1 MTVDEAIALV
11 EQLLE
16 RGCLTRAQQLVF
28 RHTWE
33 GKTYLEMAKEVT
45 YDPGH
50 IKDVGSQLW
59 RSLSQAL
66 GEKVTK
72 NNLHGVLKRTA
83 QQQNGAKISPAF
95 TPHID
100 WGEAIDVS
108 QFYGR
113 STELETLSQWIV
125 GDSTRLITILGM
137 GGMGKTALSVKLA
150 QKLQGEFHYVI
161 WRSLRHAPFFD
172 DKLTECIKIL
182 SKQQAIA
189 LPPDPHEQITRL
201 IEYLRKSRCLLILDN
216 FDTLLQHGKQ
226 TGCYREGYESYGE
239 LLWRLGETQH
249 QSCILLTS
257 REKPTQVA
265 ALEGDGLPVR
275 TLALSGLEIAAGE
288 TILSLKGLSN
298 TDSKT
303 RQLIECYRGNP
314 LALKI
319 AATSIRDLYQ
329 GSITRFFT
337 EGTTVFNGI
346 GNLIEQQ
353 FQRLSALEQQVMY
366 WLAIHRESISVAE
379 LQTNLATPLSKPK
392 LIEVLESLSWRSLI
406 ENNTGGFTQQPVV
419 MEYVTDRLIEQVC
432 QEIVTE
438 SPRYLLSHAL
448 MKAQAKDYIR
458 DSQIH
463 LIVQPL
469 LNRLQVILGSTRQL
483 EHKLGRLINKF
494 QDKKLDSQEHEEMGR
509 QGKRLKV
516 KGKRNK
522 FNLSPFPLTP
532 FPMPCLPNAQCPDP
546 VGYGGGNVLNLL
558 VQLET
563 DLTGYDF
570 SHLNIRDCDLHRRS
584 PTQASLN
591 LHQVNFTQTTFRECV
606 FAATFSGI
614 TSVVFSPDGCCVA
627 TSDTNGEIYIW
638 DANSGKQL
646 FSCKEHNSWVWSVV
660 FSPVH
665 PVLAS
670 CGQDHTIK
678 LWDTTTGKYLKTL
691 YGHTSIVIALAFSP
705 DGLLASASD
714 DRTVKLWD
722 LTTAECVQ
730 TLEHTSCVWSV
741 AFHPTGKTLATAG
754 EDNAIKLWNL
764 ETGCCV
770 QTLKGHQHWVKA
782 IAFSPDGQR
791 LVSGSFDGMVKL
803 WDLSTGVWMCVT
815 TLLGHTGFVTSVTFS
830 PKDDVVASSSYDQ
843 TVKIWDI
850 HTGKCLDTLKKHTNR
865 IWSIAFHPQGH
876 LIASGGDDHTA
887 RVWEVSTGQCIK
899 TIQGHRNAI
908 YAIAHSRQQNLL
920 ASAHEDQTI
929 KLWDVNLNAPQQLK
943 VGLQPFRVLHGHS
956 NRVFCVAISPNRQF
970 LASGSADRTIKLWSP
985 NTGKCLNTLHGH
997 GSWVWAIAFH
1007 PDSNLLASASHDHT
1021 IKIWDVNSGECCQT
1035 WLGHPGSVLAIAF
1048 TPDGKTLFS
1057 CGHEKIVKQWDVETG
1072 RCLNTWE
1079 ADSNRIWAVAVSPDG
1094 RYIATGGDDQTI
1106 KLWDIHTGT
1115 EERIFQGHTGQIICI
1130 LFTADGSRMISS
1142 SSDRTIKIWYVATG
1156 DCLTTLDNHQN
1167 WVWSLSLSYGD
1178 GTLLSCSQDETINC
1192 WDIATAQCWTTLR
1205 PARPYEGTIITDVK
1219 GLTEAEVSTLK
1230 ALGAVEVKSG

>member
-1 MTVDEAIALV
+1 MTVEEAIALV

-16 RGCLTRAQQLVF
+16 RGRLTKAQELVF
-28 RHTWE
+28 RHSWQ
-33 GKTYLEMAKEVT
+33 GKTYLEMADEVI

-72 NNLHGVLKRTA
+72 NNLHGVLKRTV
-83 QQQNGAKISPAF
+83 QQHNGANKSPTS

-108 QFYGR
+108 RFYGR
-113 STELETLSQWIV
+113 STELETLSEWIV
-125 GDSTRLITILGM
+125 GDACGGKQRTRVVTLLGM

-150 QKLQGEFHYVI
+150 EQLQGEFQYVI

-172 DKLTECIKIL
+172 DKLTDCIKIL
-182 SKQQAIA
+182 SNQQAIA
-189 LPPDPHEQITRL
+189 LPPDPHEQITCL
-201 IEYLRKSRCLLILDN
+201 IEYLRKFRCLLILDN

-275 TLALSGLEIAAGE
+275 TLALSGLEVAAGE
-288 TILSLKGLSN
+288 TILSLKGLLSTN
-298 TDSKT
+298 NETH
-303 RQLIECYRGNP
+303 QLIECYRGNP

-319 AATSIRDLYQ
+319 AATSIRDLYE
-329 GSITRFFT
+329 GSISRFFS

-346 GNLIEQQ
+346 GNLIKQQ

-366 WLAIHRESISVAE
+366 WLAIHRESVSVVE
-379 LQTNLATPLSKPK
+379 LQTNLAAPLSKPK

-419 MEYVTDRLIEQVC
+419 MEYLTDCLIEQVC

-463 LIVQPL
+463 LIVRPILEQ
-469 LNRLQVILGSTRQL
+469 LQITLGSTRQL
-483 EHKLGRLINKF
+483 QDKLGRLINKL
-494 QDKKLDSQEHEEMGR
+494 QDEIVD
-509 QGKRLKV
+509 
-516 KGKRNK
+516 
-522 FNLSPFPLTP
+522 T
-532 FPMPCLPNAQCPDP
+532 
-546 VGYGGGNVLNLL
+546 VGYGGGNLLNLL

-563 DLTGYDF
+563 DLTRYDF
-570 SHLNIRDCDLHRRS
+570 SRLNIRDCDLRRRS

-614 TSVVFSPDGCCVA
+614 TSVVFSPDGCCLA

-638 DANSGKQL
+638 DANNGKQL
-646 FSCKEHNSWVWSVV
+646 FSCKEHNSWVWSVA

-705 DGLLASASD
+705 DGQFLASASD
-714 DRTVKLWD
+714 DRTVKIWD
-722 LTTAECVQ
+722 MTTAECVQ
-730 TLEHTSCVWSV
+730 TLEGHDKCVWSV

-754 EDNAIKLWNL
+754 EDNTIKLWNL
-764 ETGCCV
+764 ETGYCV

-782 IAFSPDGQR
+782 IAFSPEGQR
-791 LVSGSFDGMVKL
+791 LVSGSFDQTVKL
-803 WDLSTGVWMCVT
+803 WDLRTGVWMCVM
-815 TLLGHTGFVTSVTFS
+815 TLLGHTGFVTSVAFS
-830 PKDDVVASSSYDQ
+830 PKKDQVASSSYDQ

-876 LIASGGDDHTA
+876 LIASGGDDHAA
-887 RVWEVSTGQCIK
+887 RVWEVSTGQCTK

-908 YAIAHSRQQNLL
+908 YGIAHSCQQNLL
-920 ASAHEDQTI
+920 ASGHEDQTI
-929 KLWDVNLNAPQQLK
+929 KLWDVNLNASQQLK
-943 VGLQPFRVLHGHS
+943 HGLQPFRVLYGHS
-956 NRVFCVAISPNRQF
+956 NRVFCVAFSPNGQF

-985 NTGKCLNTLHGH
+985 HTGKCQNTLHGH
-997 GSWVWAIAFH
+997 GSWVWAVAFS
-1007 PDSNLLASASHDHT
+1007 PDNNLLASASHDHT
-1021 IKIWDVNSGECCQT
+1021 IKIWDVHSGECWQT
-1035 WLGHPGSVLAIAF
+1035 LQGHPGSVLAIAF
-1048 TPDGKTLFS
+1048 NQDGKTLFS
-1057 CGHEKIVKQWDVETG
+1057 SGHEKIVKRWDVETG
-1072 RCLNTWE
+1072 KCLNTWE
-1079 ADSNRIWAVAVSPDG
+1079 ADSNRVWAIAVSPDG
-1094 RYIATGGDDQTI
+1094 QYIATAGDEQI
-1106 KLWDIHTGT
+1106 VKLWDIHTGT
-1115 EERIFQGHTGQIICI
+1115 CHRIFQGHTGQIVCI
-1130 LFTADGSRMISS
+1130 LFTADGSRMISG
-1142 SSDRTIKIWYVATG
+1142 SSDRTIKIWDMATG
-1156 DCLTTLDNHQN
+1156 DCLATLENHQN
-1167 WVWSLSLSYGD
+1167 WIWSLSLSHD
-1178 GTLLSCSQDETINC
+1178 EQTLLSSSLDETINC
-1192 WDIATAQCWTTLR
+1192 WDITTGQCWQTFR
-1205 PARPYEGTIITDVK
+1205 PARPYEGMIITEVM
-1219 GLTEAEVSTLK
+1219 GLTEAEVATLK
-1230 ALGAVEVKSG
+1230 ALGALEVN

>member
-1 MTVDEAIALV
+1 MTVEEAIALV

-16 RGCLTRAQQLVF
+16 RGRLTKAQELVF
-28 RHTWE
+28 RHSWE
-33 GKTYLEMAKEVT
+33 GKTYLEIAKEVT

-66 GEKVTK
+66 DEKVTK

-83 QQQNGAKISPAF
+83 QQQNIAKTSPIF
-95 TPHID
+95 TPHVD

-108 QFYGR
+108 RFYGR

-125 GDSTRLITILGM
+125 GDSPKGDSYASRTRLVVLLGM

-150 QKLQGEFHYVI
+150 EHLQGEFEYVI
-161 WRSLRHAPFFD
+161 WRSLRHAPFFH

-182 SKQQAIA
+182 SCQQVVT
-189 LPPDPHEQITRL
+189 LPPDPHEQITCL

-257 REKPTQVA
+257 REKPAQVA

-275 TLALSGLEIAAGE
+275 TLALSGLEVAAGE
-288 TILSLKGLSN
+288 TILSLKGLLS
-298 TDSKT
+298 TDNET

-329 GSITRFFT
+329 GSISHFFA

-346 GNLIEQQ
+346 GNLLEQQ

-366 WLAIHRESISVAE
+366 WLAINREKVSLAE
-379 LQTNLATPLSKPK
+379 LQTDLTPAVPKSK
-392 LIEVLESLSWRSLI
+392 LMQVLESLSWRSLI
-406 ENNTGGFTQQPVV
+406 ENNTAGLTQQPVV
-419 MEYVTDRLIEQVC
+419 MEYVTDCLIEQIC
-432 QEIVTE
+432 QEIVAE

-463 LIVQPL
+463 LIVRPILDQ
-469 LNRLQVILGSTRQL
+469 LQVTLGSTRQL
-483 EHKLGRLINKF
+483 EDKLGRLINKL
-494 QDKKLDSQEHEEMGR
+494 QDETVDI
-509 QGKRLKV
+509 
-516 KGKRNK
+516 
-522 FNLSPFPLTP
+522 
-532 FPMPCLPNAQCPDP
+532 
-546 VGYGGGNVLNLL
+546 VGYGGGNLLNLL

-563 DLTGYDF
+563 DLSGYDF
-570 SHLNIRDCDLHRRS
+570 SHLNIRQADLRRRS

-614 TSVVFSPDGCCVA
+614 TSVVFSPDGCRLA

-638 DANSGKQL
+638 DANNGKQL
-646 FSCKEHNSWVWSVV
+646 FSCKEHNSWVWSVA

-691 YGHTSIVIALAFSP
+691 HGHTSIVIALAFSP
-705 DGLLASASD
+705 DGQFLASASD
-714 DRTVKLWD
+714 DHTVKLWN

-730 TLEHTSCVWSV
+730 TLEHCSCVWSV
-741 AFHPTGKTLATAG
+741 AFHPTGKILATAG
-754 EDNAIKLWNL
+754 EDNTIKLWNL

-770 QTLKGHQHWVKA
+770 QTLTGHQHWVKT
-782 IAFSPDGQR
+782 IAFSLEGQR
-791 LVSGSFDGMVKL
+791 LVSGSFDQTVKL
-803 WDLSTGVWMCVT
+803 WDLRTGVWMCVM
-815 TLLGHTGFVTSVTFS
+815 TLLGHTGFVTSVAFS
-830 PKDDVVASSSYDQ
+830 PKGDQVASSSYDQ

-850 HTGKCLDTLKKHTNR
+850 HSGKCLDTLKKHTNR

-876 LIASGGDDHTA
+876 LIASGGDDHAA
-887 RVWEVSTGQCIK
+887 RVWEVSTGQCTK

-908 YAIAHSRQQNLL
+908 YGIAHSWQQNLL
-920 ASAHEDQTI
+920 ASGHEDQTI
-929 KLWDVNLNAPQQLK
+929 KLWDVNLNASQQLK
-943 VGLQPFRVLHGHS
+943 VGLQPFGVLHGHS
-956 NRVFCVAISPNRQF
+956 NRVFCVAFSPNGQF
-970 LASGSADRTIKLWSP
+970 IASGSADRTIKLWSSH
-985 NTGKCLNTLHGH
+985 TGKCLNTLHGH
-997 GSWVWAIAFH
+997 GSWVWAIAFN

-1021 IKIWDVNSGECCQT
+1021 IKIWDVHSDECLQT
-1035 WLGHPGSVLAIAF
+1035 LQGHPGSVLAIAF
-1048 TPDGKTLFS
+1048 SQDGKTLFTS
-1057 CGHEKIVKQWDVETG
+1057 GYEKIVKQWDVETG
-1072 RCLNTWE
+1072 KCLNTWE
-1079 ADSNRIWAVAVSPDG
+1079 ADSNRVWAVSVSPDG
-1094 RYIATGGDDQTI
+1094 QYVATGGDEQI
-1106 KLWDIHTGT
+1106 VKLWDIHTGT
-1115 EERIFQGHTGQIICI
+1115 CRRIFQGHTGQIVCI
-1130 LFTADGSRMISS
+1130 LFTADGSRMISG
-1142 SSDRTIKIWYVATG
+1142 SSDRTIKIWHLVTG
-1156 DCLTTLDNHQN
+1156 DCLATLQNHQN
-1167 WVWSLSLSYGD
+1167 WVWSLSLSHD
-1178 GTLLSCSQDETINC
+1178 DRTLLSGSQDETINC
-1192 WDIATAQCWTTLR
+1192 WDIATGECRQALR
-1205 PARPYEGTIITDVK
+1205 PARPYEGTIVTEVK
-1219 GLTEAEVSTLK
+1219 GLTEAEMSTLK
-1230 ALGAVEVKSG
+1230 ALGAVEVNSGCPMPVNFR

>member
-1 MTVDEAIALV
+1 MTVDEAIAIV
-11 EQLLE
+11 EQLLK
-16 RGCLTRAQQLVF
+16 RGRLTKAQEAVF

-33 GKTYLEMAKEVT
+33 GKTYSEMAREVT

-72 NNLHGVLKRTA
+72 NNLHGVLKRA
-83 QQQNGAKISPAF
+83 AHHQNGANTSQVF

-108 QFYGR
+108 RFYGR
-113 STELETLSQWIV
+113 TTELETLSKWIV
-125 GDSTRLITILGM
+125 GDSPKGDSYASRTRVVTLLGM

-150 QKLQGEFHYVI
+150 EQLQGEFQYVI
-161 WRSLRHAPFFD
+161 WRSLRHAPFFH
-172 DKLTECIKIL
+172 DKLTEFIKIL
-182 SKQQAIA
+182 SCQQVIT
-189 LPPDPHEQITRL
+189 LPADPHEQINCL
-201 IEYLRKSRCLLILDN
+201 IEYLRKFRCLLILDN

-226 TGCYREGYESYGE
+226 SGCYREGYESYGE
-239 LLWRLGETQH
+239 LLWRLGETRH
-249 QSCILLTS
+249 QSCIVLTS

-275 TLALSGLEIAAGE
+275 TLALSGLEVAAGE
-288 TILSLKGLSN
+288 TILSLKGLFS
-298 TDSKT
+298 TDNET

-319 AATSIRDLYQ
+319 AATSIRDLYE

-337 EGTTVFNGI
+337 EGTTIFNGI
-346 GNLIEQQ
+346 GNLLEQQ
-353 FQRLSALEQQVMY
+353 FQRLSGLEQQVMY
-366 WLAIHRESISVAE
+366 WLAIHRESVSVAE
-379 LQTNLATPLSKPK
+379 LQTSLAAPLSKPK

-406 ENNTGGFTQQPVV
+406 ENKSGGFTQQPVV
-419 MEYVTDRLIEQVC
+419 MEYVTDCLIEQVC

-448 MKAQAKDYIR
+448 MKAQAKEYIR

-463 LIVQPL
+463 LIVLPVL
-469 LNRLQVILGSTRQL
+469 DRLQVALGSTRQL
-483 EHKLGRLINKF
+483 EHKLGRLINKL
-494 QDKKLDSQEHEEMGR
+494 QDEIADI
-509 QGKRLKV
+509 
-516 KGKRNK
+516 
-522 FNLSPFPLTP
+522 
-532 FPMPCLPNAQCPDP
+532 
-546 VGYGGGNVLNLL
+546 VGYGGGNLLNLL

-570 SHLNIRDCDLHRRS
+570 SRLNIRDCDLHRRS

-591 LHQVNFTQTTFRECV
+591 LHQVNFSQTTFRECV

-614 TSVVFSPDGCCVA
+614 TSVVFSPDGCCLA

-638 DANSGKQL
+638 DANNGKQL
-646 FSCKEHNSWVWSVV
+646 FSCKEHNNWVWNVA

-665 PVLAS
+665 PVLVS

-691 YGHTSIVIALAFSP
+691 HGHTSIVIALGFSP
-705 DGLLASASD
+705 DGQFLASGSD

-730 TLEHTSCVWSV
+730 TLEHGSCVWSV

-754 EDNAIKLWNL
+754 EDNTIKLWNL

-782 IAFSPDGQR
+782 IAFSPEGQR
-791 LVSGSFDGMVKL
+791 LVSGSFDRAVKL
-803 WDLSTGVWMCVT
+803 WDLRTGVWMCVM
-815 TLLGHTGFVTSVTFS
+815 TLLGHTGFVTSVAFS
-830 PKDDVVASSSYDQ
+830 PQGDRVASSSYDQ

-876 LIASGGDDHTA
+876 LIASGGDDHAA
-887 RVWEVSTGQCIK
+887 RVWEVSTGQCTK

-908 YAIAHSRQQNLL
+908 YGIAHNWQQNLL
-920 ASAHEDQTI
+920 ASGHEDQTI

-943 VGLQPFRVLHGHS
+943 VGLQPFRILRGHS
-956 NRVFCVAISPNRQF
+956 NRVFCVAFSPNGQF

-985 NTGKCLNTLHGH
+985 HTGKCLNTLHGH
-997 GSWVWAIAFH
+997 GSWVWAIAFA
-1007 PDSNLLASASHDHT
+1007 PDGNLLASAGHDHT
-1021 IKIWDVNSGECCQT
+1021 IKIWDVHSGECCQT
-1035 WLGHPGSVLAIAF
+1035 LQGHPGSVLAIALSQ
-1048 TPDGKTLFS
+1048 DGKTLFS
-1057 CGHEKIVKQWDVETG
+1057 SGYEKIVKQWDVETG
-1072 RCLNTWE
+1072 KCLNTWE
-1079 ADSNRIWAVAVSPDG
+1079 ADSNRVWAVNVSPDG
-1094 RYIATGGDDQTI
+1094 RYIATGGDEQI
-1106 KLWDIHTGT
+1106 VKLWDIHTGT
-1115 EERIFQGHTGQIICI
+1115 CQRIFQGHTGQIISI

-1142 SSDRTIKIWYVATG
+1142 SSDRTIKIWHLATG
-1156 DCLTTLDNHQN
+1156 DCLATLKNHQN
-1167 WVWSLSLSYGD
+1167 WVWSLSLSQGD
-1178 GTLLSCSQDETINC
+1178 RTLLSCSQDETINC

-1205 PARPYEGTIITDVK
+1205 PARPYEGTIITEVK
-1219 GLTEAEVSTLK
+1219 GLTEAEISTLK
-1230 ALGAVEVKSG
+1230 ALGAVEVKSGCSIPVNFR